1 MGANLNK
8 CSVAVLAIAITM
20 MAGCSQSNPPAGSGQ
35 TAATA
40 TTPAAPPQL
49 VTGKTAFWPIYK
61 AALAWSS
68 DAQIIRLSQ
77 KDVPGFKN
85 LAGKAAMWEV
95 AVGSPSLHQFRLY
108 TYSIADAL
116 PEIHKGTTAGAPRP
130 WSGPTR
136 DAMPIDVS
144 FFNTDSDAAYQVSA
158 TAAAAWLAKNPDKP
172 LTSLELG
179 NTAALNTPVWY
190 IAWGDK
196 KSGGYTGLVNAVN
209 GIPYKGK

>member
-1 MGANLNK
+1 
-8 CSVAVLAIAITM
+8 M
-20 MAGCSQSNPPAGSGQ
+20 MAGCSQSNAPAGSGQ
-35 TAATA
+35 SAATA
-40 TTPAAPPQL
+40 TTPAAPPAL

-68 DAQIIRLSQ
+68 DAQIMRLSQ
-77 KDVPGFKN
+77 KEVPGFKN
-85 LAGKAAMWEV
+85 QAGKAAMWEC

-108 TYSIADAL
+108 TYSIADEL
-116 PEIHKGTTAGAPRP
+116 PEIHKGTTAGPPRS

-158 TAAAAWLAKNPDKP
+158 TDAAAWLAKNPDKP

-179 NTAALNTPVWY
+179 NTAALNAPVWY
-190 IAWGDK
+190 IAWGNK
-196 KSGGYTGLVNAVN
+196 KSGGYVGLVNAVS

>member
-1 MGANLNK
+1 MGASLKK
-8 CSVAVLAIAITM
+8 CSVGVVAIAITM
-20 MAGCSQSNPPAGSGQ
+20 MAGCSQSNAPAGSGQ
-35 TAATA
+35 TAAVA
-40 TTPAAPPQL
+40 TTPAGPPQL

-68 DAQIIRLSQ
+68 DAQIMRLSQ
-77 KDVPGFKN
+77 KEVPGFKN
-85 LAGKAAMWEV
+85 QAGKAAMWEV

-116 PEIHKGTTAGAPRP
+116 PEIHKGTTAGTPRP

-136 DAMPIDVS
+136 NAMPIDVS

-158 TAAAAWLAKNPDKP
+158 TDAAAWLAKNPDKP

-179 NTAALNTPVWY
+179 NTAALNAPVWY
-190 IAWGDK
+190 IAWGEK
-196 KSGGYTGLVNAVN
+196 KSGGYVGLVNAVS